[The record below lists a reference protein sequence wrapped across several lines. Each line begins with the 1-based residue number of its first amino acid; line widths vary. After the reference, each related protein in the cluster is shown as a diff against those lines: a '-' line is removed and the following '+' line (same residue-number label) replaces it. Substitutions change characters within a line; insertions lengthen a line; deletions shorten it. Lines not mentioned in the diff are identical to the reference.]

1 MRAVILQVRE
11 AVSTYVLHPTV
22 FLILLL
28 LLGCAS
34 QEHDH
39 EPTDQ
44 GCIDDRCDP
53 ALEMALLPDQ
63 EAFDQQTDQRLED
76 QGPVADL
83 LIRADSQADDGPV
96 FNDQDGDGI
105 EDSVDLC
112 PMVPDPAQGDQDQD
126 LIGDLC
132 DSEPDRAQL
141 RLTGRLV
148 EGAGTLQGTSN
159 TGEGI
164 WLSGALSPGG
174 GNSQNGAIKLRGA
187 LSF

>member
-1 MRAVILQVRE
+1 MRAFILQVKVMSSARMLYP
-11 AVSTYVLHPTV
+11 TLLLVLP
-22 FLILLL
+22 L

-34 QEHDH
+34 PDRAS
-39 EPTDQ
+39 EPADQ
-44 GCIDDRCDP
+44 GCMDDRCDP
-53 ALEMALLPDQ
+53 ALEMALFPDQ
-63 EAFDQQTDQRLED
+63 EIFDQQIDQRAED
-76 QGPVADL
+76 QEMVNDL
-83 LIRADSQADDGPV
+83 KVSEDLQIDNGPV
-96 FNDQDGDGI
+96 FNDQDGDGV

-112 PMVPDPAQGDQDQD
+112 PMVPDPAQQDQDRD

-132 DSEPDRAQL
+132 DPDPERAQL
-141 RLTGRLV
+141 RLTGRLI

-174 GNSQNGAIKLRGA
+174 GSSQSGTIKLRGA